1 LHFNSFTASANF
13 YELGGNS
20 LNSIYTVTKLR
31 DAGFFVSITD
41 FITAK
46 NLGEIIEK
54 MHSKDENLMVD
65 DLHVQCDLGL
75 KCLPLAFEHKDDTI
89 DIITKS
95 FYEKADIEQYIK
107 NEILRTDYGDI
118 LETIWGVLVE
128 KGLSFIIQDAS
139 GRSVGV
145 ALNFDARDEPEVQV
159 NSKLIVVFEFLEY
172 LEGPIR

>member
-1 LHFNSFTASANF
+1 LQFCFIVSANF

-41 FITAK
+41 FITAS
-46 NLGEIIEK
+46 NLGEIIDK
-54 MHSKDENLMVD
+54 MHSKDESSMD
-65 DLHVQCDLGL
+65 DEVQCDLGF
-75 KCLPLAFEHKDDTI
+75 KCLPLALEHKHDTI

-107 NEILRTDYGDI
+107 DEILRTDYGDI
-118 LETIWGVLVE
+118 LEMIWGVLVE